1 MMSLWDALRMNMMI
15 SYQELVR
22 TFPRSCTTIVAAAF
36 ALQAYL
42 PDHVINFLGGRDGVN
57 TLGNMAGSIKE
68 IFAGSNRNI
77 RHAPNIREEQIKRMN
92 NDNNKDGI
100 KG

>member
-1 MMSLWDALRMNMMI
+1 
-15 SYQELVR
+15 
-22 TFPRSCTTIVAAAF
+22 
-36 ALQAYL
+36 
-42 PDHVINFLGGRDGVN
+42 
-57 TLGNMAGSIKE
+57 MAGSIKE

>member
-1 MMSLWDALRMNMMI
+1 
-15 SYQELVR
+15 
-22 TFPRSCTTIVAAAF
+22 SCTTIVAAAF

-68 IFAGSNRNI
+68 LFAGSNRNI
-77 RHAPNIREEQIKRMN
+77 RHAPTIRHAPNIRDEQIKRMN

>member
-1 MMSLWDALRMNMMI
+1 MTSLKTSI
-15 SYQELVR
+15 K
-22 TFPRSCTTIVAAAF
+22 TITYLSDTGCLEIQGAS
-36 ALQAYL
+36 LL

-57 TLGNMAGSIKE
+57 TLGNLTSSVKD

-77 RHAPNIREEQIKRMN
+77 RHSPGVREDRLKN
-92 NDNNKDGI
+92 VTKDDNKDGI